1 MNLDTALVWASERKL
16 GTLITIRRDGRPQ
29 SSDVSY
35 TVVDGKFVISL
46 TETRAKT
53 KNIRA
58 DNRVVLHISQPK
70 MHWYVSF
77 DGTAELSPPAMALGD
92 STNTAL
98 MDYFEAVAGKPHP
111 DWNEYQQAMI
121 DEQRLLATLTPTT
134 AVGMIAK

>member
-35 TVVDGKFVISL
+35 TVVDGKFVVSL

-53 KNIRA
+53 KNIRV

-77 DGTAELSPPAMALGD
+77 DGTAELSPPAQALGD

-98 MDYFEAVAGKPHP
+98 MAYYEAVAGKPHP
-111 DWNEYQQAMI
+111 DWTEYQQAMI
-121 DEQRLLATLTPTT
+121 DEQRLLATITPTT
-134 AVGMIAK
+134 AVGMIA